1 MRRVRREFYGVVAR
15 IPPHEPGALAQCAFC
30 EWGKFFAD
38 KKRTRYS
45 ALARA
50 ASSLRSHARRRP
62 FDLTRGVLTPTNFL
76 SFLRQ
81 SKSSDRKAVSDEENR
96 Q

>member
-50 ASSLRSHARRRP
+50 ASSLRSHARRSHP
-62 FDLTRGVLTPTNFL
+62 DKFPKFSTAEQIFG
-76 SFLRQ
+76 
-81 SKSSDRKAVSDEENR
+81 SKGGE
-96 Q
+96 